1 MGKGQSPTADE
12 LKFVYDLLAQ
22 GYSDTDIIGKYEEL
36 NRHDKLGTLQSRQ
49 DVRFIRQRR
58 KEFEAARAVLEGH
71 IKKSENPLIL
81 DAKREHFHHL
91 SEIAKALL
99 PQQNASVEQNDSGG
113 QFEYWL
119 WEQGK
124 GQGMTH
130 KELGDMLWS
139 AIDTI
144 DERYS
149 MDDFNYLLSH
159 LEAEYP
165 DFQFESLHN
174 IVKNNPYE
182 LIQTLTVLAQ
192 RKIFKGTCPV
202 CKDW

>member
-36 NRHDKLGTLQSRQ
+36 NRHGKLETLQLRQ

-58 KEFEAARAVLEGH
+58 KEFEAARTVLEGH
-71 IKKSENPLIL
+71 IRKSESPLIM

-91 SEIAKALL
+91 AEIAQALL
-99 PQQNASVEQNDSGG
+99 PQQNASVVPDTDGG
-113 QFEYWL
+113 PFEYHL
-119 WEQGK
+119 WEQGT
-124 GQGMTH
+124 GQGMTR

-144 DERYS
+144 NERYS

-174 IVKNNPYE
+174 IVKNHPYE
-182 LIQTLTVLAQ
+182 LIQTLTILAQ
-192 RKIFKGTCPV
+192 RKLFKGTCPV
-202 CKDW
+202 CKD